1 MKQETE
7 HAGMCEFEKTFA
19 SYDILTLVAKGRDE
33 NGQPVQ
39 RYAVFSQFGRD
50 FYITARFPRE
60 GLEAHHK
67 NLKAM
72 AEVAT
77 NIQASL
83 RAVLCFEPRRSFPL
97 AGQVV
102 MVGNEPVPHV
112 VSSEPLDIKDA
123 CEGLRQ
129 ATALLG

>member
-7 HAGMCEFEKTFA
+7 NAGMSEFEKTFA

-33 NGQPVQ
+33 NGQSVQ
-39 RYAVFSQFGRD
+39 RYAVYTQFGRD

-72 AEVAT
+72 AEVADG
-77 NIQASL
+77 IKASL

-102 MVGNEPVPHV
+102 MVGKEPVPHV
-112 VSSEPLDIKDA
+112 VSSDPLDIKDA

-129 ATALLG
+129 ALLL

>member
-7 HAGMCEFEKTFA
+7 HAGMREFEKTFA
-19 SYDILTLVAKGRDE
+19 SYDILTLIAKGRDE
-33 NGQPVQ
+33 CGRGVQ
-39 RYAVFSQFGRD
+39 RYAVYAPFGRD
-50 FYITARFPRE
+50 FYITARFPRD

-72 AEVAT
+72 VEVAE
-77 NIQASL
+77 NIKASL

-102 MVGNEPVPHV
+102 MVGNEPVPYV
-112 VSSEPLDIKDA
+112 VSCDPLDIKDA

-129 ATALLG
+129 ATAILG